1 MTEKIFDGKYKII
14 DVLGEGGMG
23 KVYRVQNT
31 NLGNYWAVK
40 QVSKQ
45 TNGSIDL
52 LAEPNIMKK
61 LNHPSLPRIFDILE
75 DHDYIYI
82 VLDYVEGISLDKLLL
97 SGRRFSEQQVIEWAK
112 QICDVYNYLHKLK
125 PHPIIYRDMK
135 PSNLMVTPNN
145 DIKVIDFG
153 IAREY
158 KVDSRSDTM
167 YLGTE
172 EYAAPEQKGGTA

>member
-1 MTEKIFDGKYKII
+1 MELEINKIFDGKYKII

-61 LNHPSLPRIFDILE
+61 LNHPSLPRI
-75 DHDYIYI
+75 
-82 VLDYVEGISLDKLLL
+82 L
-97 SGRRFSEQQVIEWAK
+97 SKNAH
-112 QICDVYNYLHKLK
+112 N
-125 PHPIIYRDMK
+125 
-135 PSNLMVTPNN
+135 
-145 DIKVIDFG
+145 
-153 IAREY
+153 
-158 KVDSRSDTM
+158 
-167 YLGTE
+167 
-172 EYAAPEQKGGTA
+172 

>member
-172 EYAAPEQKGGTA
+172 EYAKRGNRLNR